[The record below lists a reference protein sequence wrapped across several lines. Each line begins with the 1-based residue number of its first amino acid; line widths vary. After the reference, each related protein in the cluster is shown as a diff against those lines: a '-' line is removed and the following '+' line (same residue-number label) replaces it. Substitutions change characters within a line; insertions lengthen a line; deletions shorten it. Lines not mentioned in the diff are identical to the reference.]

1 MPASPPAL
9 VFPLVTS
16 ATASNPFSYTEE
28 TTYGVLK
35 TASPTFLAVAVAQ
48 DVTYKKDNVPLDVGQ
63 AGSHYLYSTSV
74 GGHNYTLDIP
84 FHPYDLSYSKYFS
97 QTPNYT
103 TPTGTAASS
112 LQFLYKAK
120 RAQGTAQLY
129 DAYTIF
135 LGFRPASMT
144 YSVSAQGLV
153 DATSSLIGREVYTSV
168 ATNGG
173 YTTPT
178 IPTFASVTGAV
189 FQDADSAALPLT
201 VDGVQ
206 YTMDNFS
213 ITWNLGT
220 FAKAYLGGGGYAE
233 TVLVGGIR
241 ISGSFTTPIGG
252 GQGLETLADAATQPG
267 VTAKYTIKSG
277 ACVIN
282 MTKMVITAQDNTI
295 LSTPTAPAENQFTF
309 NCSLATIDTS

>member
-1 MPASPPAL
+1 VPAAPPSL
-9 VFPLVTS
+9 TFPLVTS
-16 ATASNPFSYTEE
+16 ATASNPISYTEE
-28 TTYGVLK
+28 TTFGVLK
-35 TASPTFLAVAVAQ
+35 TASPTFSAIAVAQ
-48 DVTYKKDNVPLDVGQ
+48 DVTFKKDNIPIDVGQ
-63 AGSHYLYSTSV
+63 AGSHYLYSTST
-74 GGHNYTLDIP
+74 GGHNYSLSIP
-84 FHPYDLSYSKYFS
+84 FHPLDLTYSKYFS

-129 DAYTIF
+129 DAYTVF

-153 DATSSLIGREVYTSV
+153 DATTELMGREVYTSV

-178 IPTFASVTGAV
+178 IPTFASITGPV

-201 VDGVQ
+201 IDGVQ
-206 YTMDNFS
+206 YTGDNFS

-220 FAKAYLGGGGYAE
+220 FGKSYLGGGGYDEAI
-233 TVLVGGIR
+233 LVGGIR

-252 GQGLETLADAATQPG
+252 GQGLETLANASTQPG

-282 MTKMVITAQDNTI
+282 MTKMVITAQDDTI
-295 LSTPTAPAENQFTF
+295 LSTPTAPAEDAYTF
-309 NCSLATIDTS
+309 NASLATIDTS

>member
-9 VFPLVTS
+9 TYPLVTS
-16 ATASNPFSYTEE
+16 ATASNPFCYTEE
-28 TTYGVLK
+28 TTYGNLK
-35 TASPTFLAVAVAQ
+35 TASPVFTAVAVAQ
-48 DVTYKKDNVPLDVGQ
+48 DITYKVDNIPIDVGQ

-74 GGHNYTLDIP
+74 GGHNYSLTIP
-84 FHPYDLSYSKYFS
+84 FHPYDLTFS
-97 QTPNYT
+97 RYATQTPNYT
-103 TPTGTAASS
+103 TPTTTAASS

-135 LGFRPASMT
+135 LGFRPASMS

-153 DATSSLIGREVYTSV
+153 EANMELMGREVYTSV
-168 ATNGG
+168 ATDGG
-173 YTTPT
+173 YTSPT

-201 VDGVQ
+201 IDGVA
-206 YTMDNFS
+206 YTGDNFN

-220 FAKAYLGGGGYAE
+220 FAKSYLGGGGYAE
-233 TVLVGGIR
+233 TVLPGPIR

-252 GQGLETLADAATQPG
+252 GQGLETLAAAATQPG
-267 VTAKYTIKSG
+267 VTGKYTLKSG

-282 MTKMVITAQDNTI
+282 MTKMVFTAQDNTI
-295 LSTPTAPAENQFTF
+295 LSTPTAPAEDAFTF